1 MRFNDFVNNVRVER
15 AKSFLL
21 ESDLNIAECL
31 LKIFQVINDIFVG
44 GKKITKKRKKY
55 LIFPKLYGII
65 TKLYYGWSSAMVG
78 TNV

>member
-1 MRFNDFVNNVRVER
+1 MSNIFKNYTGMRFNDFVNNVRVER

-44 GKKITKKRKKY
+44 GKKK
-55 LIFPKLYGII
+55 
-65 TKLYYGWSSAMVG
+65 
-78 TNV
+78 

>member
-1 MRFNDFVNNVRVER
+1 MSNIFKNYTGMRFNDFVNNVRVER

-44 GKKITKKRKKY
+44 GKK
-55 LIFPKLYGII
+55 
-65 TKLYYGWSSAMVG
+65 
-78 TNV
+78 NN